1 MLGIN
6 YQATAQSF
14 GELNVRVEL
23 TSVRATQPSGP
34 QGRYRRQ
41 APQNDAS
48 KEIRPVLVALES
60 QSGHTRTINDSV
72 QNLDQ
77 TGLQFQP
84 RLIGVVA
91 GQKVRVVNSD
101 PVYHNVFS
109 LSSVKRFDI
118 GRRPRGEYADVM
130 FDKTGIVQVFCDIHP
145 HMSATIV
152 VLPETTFKWQVAQED
167 SDILISNLPNGTYRV
182 TVYSPGFESVTR
194 QVQIEND
201 KRTDLGSISLEAS

>member
-14 GELNVRVEL
+14 GELNLRVEL
-23 TSVRATQPSGP
+23 PDVRISQTTGP
-34 QGRYRRQ
+34 QSRYRRQ
-41 APQNDAS
+41 TPQSVAS
-48 KEIRPVLVALES
+48 KEIRPILISLES
-60 QSGHTRTINDSV
+60 LSGLTRSDDNRI

-77 TGLQFQP
+77 TGLQFEP

-118 GRRPRGEYADVM
+118 GRRPRGEYADVV

-152 VLPETTFKWQVAQED
+152 VLPETTFKWVVAQED
-167 SDILISNLPNGTYRV
+167 SDIVISNLPNGTYRV
-182 TVYSPGFESVTR
+182 TVYSPGFESISR
-194 QVQIEND
+194 QVQIENG